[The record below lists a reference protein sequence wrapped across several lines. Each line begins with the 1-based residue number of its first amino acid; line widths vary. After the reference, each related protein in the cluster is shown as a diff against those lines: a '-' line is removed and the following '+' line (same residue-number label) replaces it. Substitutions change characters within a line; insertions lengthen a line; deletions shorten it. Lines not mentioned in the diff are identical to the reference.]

1 MKVAEKRS
9 ELRNEKDAHCRMPPE
24 HLTNLAQNLSSAFYR
39 PQADWHFDCLCK
51 RCSDPTECGSFIS
64 AVKCFD
70 CGADRVLPLDP
81 LDYDSA
87 WRCGRCGYSLGPRAV
102 EQGGASWC
110 GWQQQHVSMDTCR
123 FRRSQLHVQFRDMD
137 GQGAVKQVWQN

>member
-1 MKVAEKRS
+1 MICHQITTRYI
-9 ELRNEKDAHCRMPPE
+9 
-24 HLTNLAQNLSSAFYR
+24 SSI
-39 PQADWHFDCLCK
+39 DCQPRRQDSLWKNWKFVCKCK
-51 RCSDPTECGSFIS
+51 RCSDPTECGSFVS

-102 EQGGASWC
+102 EQGG
-110 GWQQQHVSMDTCR
+110 GWLMWLAAR
-123 FRRSQLHVQFRDMD
+123 VQD
-137 GQGAVKQVWQN
+137 